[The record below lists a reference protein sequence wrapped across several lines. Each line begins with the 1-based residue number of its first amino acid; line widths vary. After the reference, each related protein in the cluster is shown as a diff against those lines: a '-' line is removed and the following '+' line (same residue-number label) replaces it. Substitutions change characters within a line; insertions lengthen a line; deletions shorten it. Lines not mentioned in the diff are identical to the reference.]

1 MIRIENLS
9 KKFGDQVALKDIS
22 LTFEKG
28 KTTVILG
35 PSGSGKSTLLRCIK
49 KLEQIDSGKIY
60 LHDKEITKEKQLS
73 KIGLVFQNFNLFPHF
88 TVLENLTYAPK
99 LFHPKV
105 KLITKAKDLLLNLG
119 LSNKINVKPK
129 ELSGGQKQRVAI
141 ARALMLDPEILLF
154 DEPTSALDRESTS
167 LLIKIICEL
176 KSSITMLIVSHE
188 ISFAKAVADRII
200 FMEQGM
206 ALCHQDIQ
214 EFFEDPE
221 SHRARLFL
229 E

>member
-22 LTFEKG
+22 LTFEEG

-49 KLEQIDSGKIY
+49 KLEQIDSGKMY
-60 LHDKEITKEKQLS
+60 LHGKEITKEKQLS

-88 TVLENLTYAPK
+88 TVLENLTYAPR
-99 LFHPKV
+99 LLNPKA

-119 LSNKINVKPK
+119 LSNKINAKPK

-154 DEPTSALDRESTS
+154 DEPTSALDRESTA

-188 ISFAKAVADRII
+188 ISFARAVADRII

-214 EFFEDPE
+214 GFFEDPD

>member
-9 KKFGDQVALKDIS
+9 KKFGDQVALIDIS

-105 KLITKAKDLLLNLG
+105 ELITKAKDLLLNLG